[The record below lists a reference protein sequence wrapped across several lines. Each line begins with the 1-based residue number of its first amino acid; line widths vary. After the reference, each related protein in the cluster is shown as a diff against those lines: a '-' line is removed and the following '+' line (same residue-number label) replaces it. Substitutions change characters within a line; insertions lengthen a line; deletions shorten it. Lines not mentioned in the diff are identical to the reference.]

1 MVFLQLEQIFM
12 LLELN
17 EYATTRIM
25 VMNLMPMVWL
35 ILQYSVDAMC
45 TIKISFCQGLL
56 NRYALMLLILK
67 KIILLIKKIIL
78 HAAYYRTSDSLV
90 QVYLVTGM
98 PCTVL

>member
-1 MVFLQLEQIFM
+1 LTNIYFEQITEHMVFLQLEQIFM

-45 TIKISFCQGLL
+45 TI
-56 NRYALMLLILK
+56 
-67 KIILLIKKIIL
+67 
-78 HAAYYRTSDSLV
+78 
-90 QVYLVTGM
+90 
-98 PCTVL
+98 